1 MQLQQKLKQLEEE
14 QTFVRILEIDKDGD
28 YTTAVGVIDFDED
41 QDDIIYVESIYTS
54 KTLMKIKEIQS
65 IEVMT
70 EVWNKADECE
80 SFFDELVS
88 IIS

>member
-14 QTFVRILEIDKDGD
+14 QTFVRILEIDEDGH

-41 QDDIIYVESIYTS
+41 RDDIIYVESNYTS
-54 KTLMKIKEIQS
+54 KTLMRIKEIKS

-70 EVWNKADECE
+70 EVWNKAD
-80 SFFDELVS
+80 DNNN
-88 IIS
+88 